1 LYISSLNQ
9 QLTGEKQLCYNND
22 KCNRD
27 CYDVCS
33 YNTSQMK
40 HNSDFKFWCLEG
52 ELDANFYG
60 IFIPLNL
67 PKEEQIIDLSKNQH
81 YEYALN
87 VSYRWRCL
95 NEGLASLQVIQKML
109 MVRDYPIDLE
119 NGVINRHEWFR
130 ITYDLILFRFAS
142 LRDYAYQLTNSVFEL
157 NLSGLDVNLRKIKNK
172 LNNYDSYLLYFLD
185 KIRDTGKNLRDDRNE
200 LAHEG
205 FFSGIEDEGLEIRKA
220 FSIIESD
227 KTRKGKF
234 NMINIGDKEQRTSDE
249 NLKEFQDYYNLK
261 LEKLYK
267 DLIIA
272 GDSISQILNDFCD
285 KIAPE
290 FKQRFDMKQ

>member
-1 LYISSLNQ
+1 
-9 QLTGEKQLCYNND
+9 
-22 KCNRD
+22 
-27 CYDVCS
+27 
-33 YNTSQMK
+33 MK